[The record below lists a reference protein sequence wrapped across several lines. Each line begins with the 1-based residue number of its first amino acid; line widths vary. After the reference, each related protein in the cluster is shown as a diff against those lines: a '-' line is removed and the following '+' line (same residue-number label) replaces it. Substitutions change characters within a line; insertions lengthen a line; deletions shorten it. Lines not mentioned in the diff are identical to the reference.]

1 MAYKCYC
8 TEEELEAERE
18 AQRANGEIPRY
29 AGTCAHLTPEEQAQK
44 EAQGIKPVIRFRVP
58 KNREYRFDDIV
69 KGEIVFESDNVGGD
83 FVIQKRDGMPT
94 YNFAV
99 VVDDHMMGITHVLR
113 GDDHIANTPKQLMIY
128 EAFGWKPPK
137 FGHMTLIINSETG

>member
-1 MAYKCYC
+1 MLLYR
-8 TEEELEAERE
+8 EELEAERE

-128 EAFGWKPPK
+128 EAFGWN
-137 FGHMTLIINSETG
+137 HQNSVI